1 MLTEQPISAL
11 AELIE
16 AVAAPL
22 LVLDLDE
29 GGKVAAVLCN
39 KRFEDLD
46 PPFASGATETQ
57 IPGAFRAAIGCCA
70 RSAAPI
76 ELSRFLAIEGE
87 PRDIRLAPLKGAD
100 GVVRRIVGTVTDESF
115 REELIAARD
124 QAETS
129 HRAKS
134 DFLANMSH
142 ELRQP
147 LNAIIGFSQIVVDEV
162 FGPIGEPRYLD
173 YLRDIQ
179 FSGKHLLNIIND
191 LLDLSKNEVGRL
203 ALIEQPTEIAE
214 VIETSIRLLR
224 DKAAVAG
231 VTVRAELPSDLP
243 LVWADEQRLRQ
254 VVMNLLSNAIKF
266 TPEGGEVAVTVAL
279 DAAGVSIVV
288 SDTGIGMAPEDVPRA
303 LEPFV
308 QIENVMTRN
317 REGTGLGLPLSKAL
331 IELHGGFLS
340 VQSTPGK
347 GTAVTA
353 GIPVARFVTGPKK
366 GGGRQIE
373 AGAA

>member
-1 MLTEQPISAL
+1 MVRRGPASHRRRADRRGVRTFRPSESFSDLELKRCLTSRHACWEREPGGNRGRMLTEQPISAL

-147 LNAIIGFSQIVVDEV
+147 LNAIIG
-162 FGPIGEPRYLD
+162 
-173 YLRDIQ
+173 
-179 FSGKHLLNIIND
+179 
-191 LLDLSKNEVGRL
+191 
-203 ALIEQPTEIAE
+203 
-214 VIETSIRLLR
+214 
-224 DKAAVAG
+224 
-231 VTVRAELPSDLP
+231 
-243 LVWADEQRLRQ
+243 
-254 VVMNLLSNAIKF
+254 
-266 TPEGGEVAVTVAL
+266 
-279 DAAGVSIVV
+279 
-288 SDTGIGMAPEDVPRA
+288 
-303 LEPFV
+303 
-308 QIENVMTRN
+308 
-317 REGTGLGLPLSKAL
+317 
-331 IELHGGFLS
+331 
-340 VQSTPGK
+340 
-347 GTAVTA
+347 
-353 GIPVARFVTGPKK
+353 
-366 GGGRQIE
+366 
-373 AGAA
+373 